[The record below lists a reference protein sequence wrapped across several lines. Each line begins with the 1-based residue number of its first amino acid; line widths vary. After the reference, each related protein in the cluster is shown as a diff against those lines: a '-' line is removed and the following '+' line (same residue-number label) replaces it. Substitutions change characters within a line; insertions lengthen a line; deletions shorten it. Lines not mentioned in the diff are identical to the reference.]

1 MTMYLVKNVSGKVV
15 TMPKTLTQLTTAP
28 AVNNWGIAQT
38 DQVED
43 SVIGLYSGHTD
54 TFTVLA
60 GPTIFN
66 YSAPGTVPAAAITA
80 GVTDSDTSPGLN
92 KTILTLTNVSVTT
105 TDATTAGAYGGLEI
119 YDFPLGVLSLLGAT
133 TNLTLARV
141 GTGLTAT
148 AAIVSAIGTATAG
161 ADATLTNTEADII
174 ASTACTFTAG
184 ASTFKGISTAPVQW
198 DGSGTAKK
206 AFLNFAVV
214 DAGSGGNDAILV
226 NGTISLIWGNL
237 GPF

>member
-1 MTMYLVKNVSGKVV
+1 MSYLVKNISGKVL
-15 TMPKTLTQLTTAP
+15 TMPKNLMELSVTQSS
-28 AVNNWGIAQT
+28 NNWAIG
-38 DQVED
+38 QVD
-43 SVIGLYSGHTD
+43 TVGDAVINLYTGHTD

-92 KTILTLTNVSVTT
+92 KTILTLTNVSVAT

-141 GTGLTAT
+141 GTGLTTT

-161 ADATLTNTEADII
+161 ADATLTSTEADII

-184 ASTFKGISTAPVQW
+184 ASTFKGISTAAAQW

-206 AFLNFAVV
+206 AFLNFAVA